1 MQLKPAAIRSAV
13 KPVLRYGSKD
23 KKLWSLKTGGLLTQ
37 VNQSKNLSFWGS
49 EGQSQVVLRSGTT
62 ADVPLDLTKN
72 YISLSC

>member
-1 MQLKPAAIRSAV
+1 M
-13 KPVLRYGSKD
+13 
-23 KKLWSLKTGGLLTQ
+23 GGLLTQ

-62 ADVPLDLTKN
+62 ADVPLDLTKS